1 MNTCPNCGHKIEAGE
16 NRCPS
21 CGAIKAKKI
30 AVDARLADNGK
41 VEMTPSNCEA
51 CGAEM
56 QYDPVRRMFVCP
68 YCSAVSVLDPPP
80 EALTQE
86 PPGYLPFTVP
96 FHELKRIVKAKT
108 WFINIDPERPNPKR
122 AVKIRRLY
130 LPYLLAK
137 GIGSVD
143 YTYLKTS
150 QLQFAKTDDR
160 YLQEFED
167 FKVPLFDIAPYR
179 KRLLGPLSTLPI
191 NNIVPVNDSLEKLC
205 DQVIPATDGAQA
217 KIDAE
222 TVLKKLT
229 LQDFRNH
236 LSYKASVQKTKASVK
251 QLSTRT
257 IYLPLW
263 EVQYKDLFGW
273 PKRLLISGLIEDVEA
288 PQDFSIHPL
297 KFVLGACAI
306 WLIFMLILFKCA

>member
-1 MNTCPNCGHKIEAGE
+1 MNTCPNCGHKIDPKE

-21 CGAIKAKKI
+21 CGAIKAKKV
-30 AVDARLADNGK
+30 AVDARLGDNGK

-56 QYDPVRRMFVCP
+56 QYDPIRRMFVCP
-68 YCSAVSVLDPPP
+68 YCSAVSVLDQPP
-80 EALTQE
+80 EVIAQE

-96 FHELKRIVKAKT
+96 FHELKKIVKART
-108 WFINIDPERPNPKR
+108 WFVDIDPARPNPNRPVRIKR
-122 AVKIRRLY
+122 IY

-143 YTYLKTS
+143 YTYSKPDQFFFEKTS
-150 QLQFAKTDDR
+150 DR

-167 FKVPLFDIAPYR
+167 IRVPLFDIAPYR

-191 NNIVPVNDSLEKLC
+191 NNIVPVNNSLEKLC
-205 DQVIPATDGAQA
+205 DRVIPALDDAQA

-236 LSYKASVQKTKASVK
+236 LPEKITVHQTETSVK

-263 EVQYKDLFGW
+263 EVEYKGLFGW
-273 PKRLLISGLIEDVEA
+273 NRLPVSGLSEDAQGLAALSFTPFMVIMA
-288 PQDFSIHPL
+288 AGL
-297 KFVLGACAI
+297 I
-306 WLIFMLILFKCA
+306 WFLFMLIFFKCA

>member
-1 MNTCPNCGHKIEAGE
+1 MNTCPNCGHKIDPKE

-21 CGAIKAKKI
+21 CGAIKAKKV
-30 AVDARLADNGK
+30 AVDARLGDNGK

-56 QYDPVRRMFVCP
+56 QYDPIRRMFVCP
-68 YCSAVSVLDPPP
+68 YCSAVSVLDQPP
-80 EALTQE
+80 EVIAQE

-96 FHELKRIVKAKT
+96 FHELKKIVKART
-108 WFINIDPERPNPKR
+108 WFVDIDPARPNPNRPVRIKR
-122 AVKIRRLY
+122 IY

-143 YTYLKTS
+143 YTYSKPDQFFFEKTS
-150 QLQFAKTDDR
+150 DR

-167 FKVPLFDIAPYR
+167 IRVPLFDIAPYR

-191 NNIVPVNDSLEKLC
+191 NNIVPVNNSLEKLC
-205 DQVIPATDGAQA
+205 DRVIPALDDAQA

-236 LSYKASVQKTKASVK
+236 LPEKITVHQTETSVK

-263 EVQYKDLFGW
+263 EVEYKGLFGW
-273 PKRLLISGLIEDVEA
+273 NRLPVSGLSEDA
-288 PQDFSIHPL
+288 QGLAALSFTPL
-297 KFVLGACAI
+297 MVIMAAGLI
-306 WLIFMLILFKCA
+306 WFLFMLIFFKCA

>member
-1 MNTCPNCGHKIEAGE
+1 MNTCPNCGHKIDPKE

-21 CGAIKAKKI
+21 CGAIKAKKV
-30 AVDARLADNGK
+30 AVDARLGDNGK

-56 QYDPVRRMFVCP
+56 QYDPIRRMFDCP
-68 YCSAVSVLDPPP
+68 YCSAVSVLDQPP
-80 EALTQE
+80 EVIAQE

-96 FHELKRIVKAKT
+96 FHELKKIVKART
-108 WFINIDPERPNPKR
+108 WFVDIDPARPNPNRPVRIKR
-122 AVKIRRLY
+122 IY

-143 YTYLKTS
+143 YTYSKPDQFFFEKTS
-150 QLQFAKTDDR
+150 DR

-167 FKVPLFDIAPYR
+167 IRVPLFDIAPYR

-191 NNIVPVNDSLEKLC
+191 NNIVPVNNSLEKLC
-205 DQVIPATDGAQA
+205 DRVIPALDDAQA

-236 LSYKASVQKTKASVK
+236 LPEKITVHQTETSVK

-263 EVQYKDLFGW
+263 EVEYKGLFGW
-273 PKRLLISGLIEDVEA
+273 NRLPVSGLSEDA
-288 PQDFSIHPL
+288 QGLAALSFTPL
-297 KFVLGACAI
+297 MVIMAAGLI
-306 WLIFMLILFKCA
+306 WFLFMLIFFKCA